1 MSGKYRILIEE
12 GLNAM
17 QLSFSSEQMQ
27 QLERYIAEVE
37 LFNPVY
43 KLVGAEGNDLVI
55 RHIFD
60 SLAAVGKIS
69 DLARKYENPS
79 FADLGSGAGLPGIP
93 LSIALKDYSFT
104 LVERMERRVNFLRNA
119 LVATS
124 LSQRVQIVSEDLKQV
139 RQQFDVITFR
149 AFRPL
154 VEILDDVDSI
164 LHTGGVVC
172 AYKGLVE
179 QVETEL
185 NQVATQCKSCW
196 SAEFIPLTVPHLDA
210 NRTLCVLT
218 KI

>member
-1 MSGKYRILIEE
+1 VSGKYAALIQE
-12 GLNAM
+12 GLDAM
-17 QLSFSSEQMQ
+17 QLVWSDEQLL
-27 QLERYIAEVE
+27 QLQRYIAEVE

-43 KLVGAEGNDLVI
+43 KWVGAEGEALVI

-60 SLAAVGKIS
+60 SLAAVSPIREIAGQ
-69 DLARKYENPS
+69 YENPC

-93 LSIALKDYSFT
+93 LAIALGTYSFT

-119 LVATS
+119 LVATG
-124 LSQRVQIVSEDLKQV
+124 LSERVQIVSQDLKQV
-139 RQQFDVITFR
+139 RRRFDVITFR

-154 VEILDDVDSI
+154 VEILDLVEPI
-164 LHTGGVVC
+164 LNAGGVVC
-172 AYKGLVE
+172 AYKGVPG

-185 NQVATQCKSCW
+185 GQVASQCRSRW
-196 SAEFIPLTVPHLDA
+196 SAQFIPLTVPRLDA

>member
-1 MSGKYRILIEE
+1 MH
-12 GLNAM
+12 
-17 QLSFSSEQMQ
+17 LSFSSEQMQ
-27 QLERYIAEVE
+27 QLQRYIAEVE

-60 SLAAVGKIS
+60 SLSAVGKIS
-69 DLARKYENPS
+69 ELARKYESPS

-104 LVERMERRVNFLRNA
+104 LVERMERRVNFFAKCPCSNRSFPSGTDYLPGLEAGTPEVRCNY
-119 LVATS
+119 
-124 LSQRVQIVSEDLKQV
+124 VQ
-139 RQQFDVITFR
+139 

-154 VEILDDVDSI
+154 VEILDDVDPI
-164 LHTGGVVC
+164 LSDGGVIC
-172 AYKGLVE
+172 AYKGVAE

-185 NQVATQCKSCW
+185 IQVSSQCKSQW
-196 SAEFIPLTVPHLDA
+196 SAEFIPLAVPQLDA